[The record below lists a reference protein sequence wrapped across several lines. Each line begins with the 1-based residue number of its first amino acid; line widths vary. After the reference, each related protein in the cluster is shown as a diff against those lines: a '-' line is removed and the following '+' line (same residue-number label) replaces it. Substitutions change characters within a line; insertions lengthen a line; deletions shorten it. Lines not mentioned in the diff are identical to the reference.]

1 MPTEPLFS
9 ALSKSSSDA
18 AVPQA
23 IFSVKAGDIKL
34 QLNNPKDI
42 FYSEDVCAFEILPD
56 YENLIGIQRIDFDDG
71 SFSTQGTQLI
81 PLAVEIETKD
91 TIIGGSYKDT
101 MPIKNLFPYQVKI
114 YITYETEE
122 WPKNLQ

>member
-1 MPTEPLFS
+1 MEPLFS
-9 ALSKSSSDA
+9 ALSKSYSDIA
-18 AVPQA
+18 KQTV
-23 IFSVKAGDIKL
+23 FSVKTGDIKL

-56 YENLIGIQRIDFDDG
+56 YEKLIGITRADFNDG
-71 SFSTQGTQLI
+71 SFGTQGTKLI
-81 PLAVEIETKD
+81 PLVVDIKTKD

-101 MPIKNLFPYQVKI
+101 MPVENLFPYQVKI

-122 WPKNLQ
+122 

>member
-9 ALSKSSSDA
+9 ALTKSSSE
-18 AVPQA
+18 AVATQA
-23 IFSVKAGDIKL
+23 VFSVKAGDIKL

-56 YENLIGIQRIDFDDG
+56 YERLIGIKRVDFNDG
-71 SFSTQGTQLI
+71 SFGTQGTQLI

-101 MPIKNLFPYQVKI
+101 MPVKNLIPYQVKI

-122 WPKNLQ
+122 